1 MWSDVIASAQA
12 MVIVYSGRKCS
23 RNVQELISNFLQNN
37 NIAESAVS
45 ITTFEQEDI
54 APVLLAAT
62 IKRENVDLKDVV
74 ETDEKE
80 ALENAIKMLTSIYKE
95 YFDNKSK
102 CTPLAFA
109 IKLTTDLEK
118 AKFSTDEVS
127 VALVKAVNIVANATK
142 IPGEMVKKYHLTSSM
157 MNAIL
162 SVQNAVFDV

>member
-1 MWSDVIASAQA
+1 MWSDAIASAQA

-80 ALENAIKMLTSIYKE
+80 ALENAIKMLTSLYKD
-95 YFDNKSK
+95 YFDSKSK
-102 CTPLAFA
+102 YTPLAFA